1 MRFSKFISSLPV
13 APRVF
18 AVTDLRQ
25 RAARANPP
33 TGAGSMDFMMK
44 ALLRMGKHSRCKLAI

>member
-44 ALLRMGKHSRCKLAI
+44 ALPRTGKHPRRNLEI